1 MPVTTDAEA
10 ATPPGGRQRNE
21 NGELEE
27 RQTEPLR
34 TPRPGEQ
41 SPHNTAGAGLLQV
54 LTLVL
59 VHRGVVSKSGAGL
72 ARKLQKP
79 SGGAKVL
86 LQVKRVRET
95 AWAAKVAKVK
105 LTSLS
110 RTSLIENFLRLRR
123 AHRKFSSPAA
133 RPL

>member
-41 SPHNTAGAGLLQV
+41 SPNNTAGAGLLQV
-54 LTLVL
+54 LTMVL
-59 VHRGVVSKSGAGL
+59 VTMGWVTHTGTHHNRLGED
-72 ARKLQKP
+72 P
-79 SGGAKVL
+79 SGSMTPEG
-86 LQVKRVRET
+86 
-95 AWAAKVAKVK
+95 
-105 LTSLS
+105 TSKNPSHTLLS
-110 RTSLIENFLRLRR
+110 RDAFSATSDWAVFLLPTKPTCADPR
-123 AHRKFSSPAA
+123 A
-133 RPL
+133 